1 MRAAS
6 TSCNTRLQS
15 SFPVLREM
23 RRVQAHAFLQS
34 AVVFL
39 LAVVIAVPLARRLK
53 LGSVLGYLA
62 AGVVIGP
69 FGLQWV
75 RNPDAIAGISELGVA
90 LLLFVIGLELSPQ
103 RLWVMRRSVF
113 GAGAAQVVAC
123 ATVLGGVAF
132 FGFGHRI
139 ASACIISL

>member
-1 MRAAS
+1 
-6 TSCNTRLQS
+6 
-15 SFPVLREM
+15 M
-23 RRVQAHAFLQS
+23 RRVQDHAFLQS

-113 GAGAAQVVAC
+113 GAGAAQVITC
-123 ATVLGGVAF
+123 AALLGAIAF
-132 FGFGHRI
+132 FAFGLGL
-139 ASACIISL
+139 ASASVIG